1 MDEEEQIRRL
11 SNLIEDYIDI
21 IRHDLY
27 SSSERKKKYINKLLL
42 IRGCINTGGL
52 VSFAY
57 DEAVK
62 VKRKFRKSKR
72 RRLRKKFDIMNF
84 DW

>member
-1 MDEEEQIRRL
+1 MEEEEQIFKL
-11 SNLIEDYIDI
+11 SNIIENYIDD
-21 IRHDLY
+21 IRHDPY
-27 SSSERKKKYINKLLL
+27 SSSDRKKKYINKLLL

-72 RRLRKKFDIMNF
+72 RRLRKQFDIMNF